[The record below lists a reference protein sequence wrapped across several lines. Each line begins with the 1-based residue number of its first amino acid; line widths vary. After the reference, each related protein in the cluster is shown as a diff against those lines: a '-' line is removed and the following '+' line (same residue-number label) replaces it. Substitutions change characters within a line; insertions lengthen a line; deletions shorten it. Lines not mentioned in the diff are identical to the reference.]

1 DLGLEL
7 RADRELLAQVRA
19 ARGARVAGRDEAAG
33 GAARDAEDADDEAAL
48 GDLRDGDLEDLVRRH
63 ALAHLHLFPGGRGG
77 VQGDLVS
84 GRIAARHDDLD
95 LVADLHHLLRVV
107 DGLDREVG
115 RVDEAVD
122 AGLQLDERAEGLEAR
137 DLALVARADG
147 VLLLHRVPRV
157 CHGGLAA
164 QPQLALVVDLEDL
177 DLDLRALLEDL
188 VQPGAAVVARLR
200 HVDEALDAA
209 GVRQGDERAPLD
221 HLADDALVEAAGLE
235 QLELLGA
242 DLVVLLVEHLATR
255 DDDVAALLRV
265 LRDDEVEPLA
275 DEVAQVGAVAQ
286 VDVRGRREGAEA
298 AEIDL
303 EAALHGARD
312 EAVHGLAARRR
323 FLERLARLVEDDR
336 QAREHEHAAAHAGAG
351 DGGDELIALD
361 RRLVAVGQLAPIE
374 EAGGLAR
381 DVDPHRGV
389 GQLADLAEDLFPD
402 AEGRA
407 IAVVARGAAG
417 ALLLPGRLAAF
428 AGVLGLTLAFVLGG
442 LVLLALVLFALVL
455 LALVRFGVVRLGG
468 RGGALGAGSS

>member
-1 DLGLEL
+1 
-7 RADRELLAQVRA
+7 
-19 ARGARVAGRDEAAG
+19 
-33 GAARDAEDADDEAAL
+33 AAL

-157 CHGGLAA
+157 CLGGLAA

-221 HLADDALVEAAGLE
+221 HLADDALVEAAGL
-235 QLELLGA
+235 
-242 DLVVLLVEHLATR
+242 EHLATR

-336 QAREHEHAAAHAGAG
+336 QAREHEHAAADAGAG

-361 RRLVAVGQLAPIE
+361 RR
-374 EAGGLAR
+374 
-381 DVDPHRGV
+381 
-389 GQLADLAEDLFPD
+389 
-402 AEGRA
+402 
-407 IAVVARGAAG
+407 
-417 ALLLPGRLAAF
+417 
-428 AGVLGLTLAFVLGG
+428 
-442 LVLLALVLFALVL
+442 
-455 LALVRFGVVRLGG
+455 
-468 RGGALGAGSS
+468 